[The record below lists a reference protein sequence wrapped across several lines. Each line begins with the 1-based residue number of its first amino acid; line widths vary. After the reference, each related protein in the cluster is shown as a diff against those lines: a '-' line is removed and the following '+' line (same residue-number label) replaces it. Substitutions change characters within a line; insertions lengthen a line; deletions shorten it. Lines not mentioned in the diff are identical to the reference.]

1 VQPLLTQVVERI
13 DELYSRENQSEIT
26 GVPTGFIDLD
36 RMTSGLQPG
45 DLVIVAGRPSMGKT
59 AFSVN
64 IGENVAI
71 EAGLPV
77 AVFSME
83 MGGAQLAMRMLGS
96 VGQLDQ
102 HRLRTGRL
110 NDEDWPRL
118 THAIQKMNDAQLFI
132 DETPALNPIEMR
144 ARAPPGAPVR
154 QARPDHRRLPA
165 ADAGFQA
172 GDNRAS
178 EISEISRR

>member
-165 ADAGFQA
+165 ADAGFHP